1 MLQKLILGGGNF
13 YNVFVRGIFLQT
25 FYTKLPCFS
34 KHEKRIFGY
43 RLIFYSIFG
52 SLENNVIQFLHSKA
66 N

>member
-52 SLENNVIQFLHSKA
+52 
-66 N
+66 

>member
-13 YNVFVRGIFLQT
+13 YNVFVRGIFLQNT
-25 FYTKLPCFS
+25 TLPCFS

-52 SLENNVIQFLHSKA
+52 S
-66 N
+66 

>member
-13 YNVFVRGIFLQT
+13 YSVFVRGIFWQNT
-25 FYTKLPCFS
+25 TLPCFS